1 VKVAQ
6 KMDDEIVVWLF
17 DFNEEVSIRRSFFTN
32 LYHDGKRFFKSTFP
46 LILGYAMTNYRSQGA
61 TLRGKVLVDVRH
73 AFCPGL
79 MYVMLSRVPSR
90 SNLRIALKLTPKMFT
105 HVSVPGFRFD

>member
-1 VKVAQ
+1 
-6 KMDDEIVVWLF
+6 MDDEIVVRLF
-17 DFNEEVSIRRSFFTN
+17 DSDEEVSIRRSSFKN

-46 LILGYAMTNYRSQGA
+46 LILGYGMTGHRSQGA
-61 TLRGKVLVDVRH
+61 ILRGKVLVDVRD

-90 SNLRIALKLTPKMFT
+90 RNLRIMSKLSPEMFT
-105 HVSVPGFRFD
+105 PVSVPGFRFD